1 MIFEHSV
8 TFLPETFLVTYRS
21 FDLTSYTV
29 SSRAGTML
37 SRVMLMTAILYYPG
51 TSQAFGQQ
59 EPPAVTL
66 AEAIRRSE
74 RVQPAMVQAAAD
86 VRTSAAQRR
95 SALGAYLPRVTASSS
110 GSDFFSEGPP
120 RLDPVTGELTS
131 GNASSRSI
139 TTSLAASVDLFT
151 GFRRGAEMRAARA
164 GEDAAEASLVDA
176 RFEQALTTTN
186 QFLDALAA
194 AQLLRVREAS
204 VRRAEEQLKTSV
216 AKLRAGSA
224 TKSDSLRSLVT
235 LGNAR
240 LDQITT
246 QTELASAEANLARL
260 IGEPGRVRAADDST
274 FYQVLPA
281 IDTQALRTEAE
292 SKSPRIQSAAANAAA
307 ARASTRA
314 SRSEYWPSLT
324 LGANTGWNGSRANDY
339 DLFNQRQLSLSLRW
353 NLFDGFDRELTIVQR
368 EADLDLA
375 EANASD
381 TKLAVQAELTT
392 RLAELDAARARTQIT
407 QTSVAAATEDLRVQQ
422 ERYRLGAS
430 TIVDLLTSQEA
441 LNQAEVD
448 VVNARFDYL
457 RAKAQLEALIGRN
470 L

>member
-1 MIFEHSV
+1 
-8 TFLPETFLVTYRS
+8 
-21 FDLTSYTV
+21 
-29 SSRAGTML
+29 ML
-37 SRVMLMTAILYYPG
+37 SRSILLAAIMTSPG
-51 TSQAFGQQ
+51 LAQTPAQ
-59 EPPAVTL
+59 PAVTL
-66 AEAIRRSE
+66 AEAVQRAE
-74 RVQPAMVQAAAD
+74 RVQPAVIRASAD
-86 VRTSAAQRR
+86 VRTAAAQRR
-95 SALGAYLPRVTASSS
+95 SAWGAYLPRISASSS
-110 GSDFFSEGPP
+110 GSDFFSQGPA
-120 RLDPVTGELTS
+120 RIDPVTGELTS
-131 GNASSRSI
+131 GNSSSRSI
-139 TTSLAASVDLFT
+139 STSLSASLDLFT

-164 GEDAAEASLVDA
+164 TQTAAEASLIDA

-204 VRRAEEQLKTSV
+204 VRRAEEQLKTAV
-216 AKLRAGSA
+216 ARLRAGSA

-235 LGNAR
+235 LGTAR

-246 QTELASAEANLARL
+246 QTQLASAEANLARL
-260 IGEPGRVRAADDST
+260 IGEPGRVRAADDSA
-274 FYQVLPA
+274 FYRMLPVV
-281 IDTQALRTEAE
+281 DTQALRTEAE
-292 SKSPRIQSAAANAAA
+292 SKSPRIQSAGANAAA
-307 ARASTRA
+307 ARASVRA
-314 SRSEYWPSLT
+314 SRSAYWPSLT
-324 LGANTGWNGSRANDY
+324 LAANTGWNGSRTTDY

-368 EADLDLA
+368 DAELDLA
-375 EANASD
+375 EANAAD
-381 TKLAVQAELTT
+381 AQREVQAELTT
-392 RLAELDAARARTQIT
+392 RLAELDAARMRTEIT

-422 ERYRLGAS
+422 QRYRLGAS

>member
-1 MIFEHSV
+1 
-8 TFLPETFLVTYRS
+8 
-21 FDLTSYTV
+21 
-29 SSRAGTML
+29 ML
-37 SRVMLMTAILYYPG
+37 SRGIFLSLLLSSPG
-51 TSQAFGQQ
+51 WSPASAQ
-59 EPPAVTL
+59 EREVTL
-66 AEAIRRSE
+66 AEAIHLSE
-74 RVQPAMVQAAAD
+74 RVQPAMVRAAAD
-86 VRTSAAQRR
+86 VRTSNAQRR
-95 SALGAYLPRVTASSS
+95 SALGAYLPRISVSSS
-110 GSDFFSEGPP
+110 GSDFFSEGPA
-120 RLDPVTGELTS
+120 RVDPITGELIS
-131 GNASSRSI
+131 GNSSSRSLS
-139 TTSLAASVDLFT
+139 TSLSASLDLFT

-164 GEDAAEASLVDA
+164 GENAAEASLIDA

-204 VRRAEEQLKTSV
+204 VRRAEEQLKTAV

-224 TKSDSLRSLVT
+224 TRSDSLRSLVT
-235 LGNAR
+235 LGNTR

-246 QTELASAEANLARL
+246 QTELATAEANLARL
-260 IGEPGRVRAADDST
+260 IGQPGRVRAADDSA
-274 FYQVLPA
+274 FYRVLPA
-281 IDTQALRTEAE
+281 VDTQALRVEAE
-292 SKSPRIQSAAANAAA
+292 SKSPRIQSASASAAA
-307 ARASTRA
+307 ARASARA
-314 SRSEYWPSLT
+314 SRSAYWPSLT
-324 LGANTGWNGSRANDY
+324 LGANTGWNGSRATDY

-375 EANASD
+375 EASATD
-381 TKLAVQAELTT
+381 ERLAVQAELTT
-392 RLAELDAARARTQIT
+392 RLAELDAARTRTEIT

-457 RAKAQLEALIGRN
+457 RANAQLEALIGRN

>member
-1 MIFEHSV
+1 
-8 TFLPETFLVTYRS
+8 
-21 FDLTSYTV
+21 
-29 SSRAGTML
+29 ML
-37 SRVMLMTAILYYPG
+37 SRSILLAAIITSPG
-51 TSQAFGQQ
+51 LAQTPAQ
-59 EPPAVTL
+59 PAVTL
-66 AEAIRRSE
+66 AEAVRRAE
-74 RVQPAMVQAAAD
+74 RVQPAVIRASAD
-86 VRTSAAQRR
+86 VRTAAAQRR
-95 SALGAYLPRVTASSS
+95 SAWGAYLPRIAASSS
-110 GSDFFSEGPP
+110 GSDFFSEGPA
-120 RLDPVTGELTS
+120 RIDPVTGELTS
-131 GNASSRSI
+131 GNASSRSVS
-139 TTSLAASVDLFT
+139 TSLSASLDLFT

-164 GEDAAEASLVDA
+164 TQTAAEASLIDA

-204 VRRAEEQLKTSV
+204 VRRAEEQLKTAV

-235 LGNAR
+235 LGTAR

-246 QTELASAEANLARL
+246 QTQLASAEANLARL
-260 IGEPGRVRAADDST
+260 IGEPGRVRAADDSA
-274 FYQVLPA
+274 FYRMVPA
-281 IDTQALRTEAE
+281 IDTQALRTESE
-292 SKSPRIQSAAANAAA
+292 SKSPRIQSAGANAAA
-307 ARASTRA
+307 ARASARA
-314 SRSEYWPSLT
+314 SRSAYWPSLT
-324 LGANTGWNGSRANDY
+324 LAANTGWNGSRATDY

-368 EADLDLA
+368 DAELDLA
-375 EANASD
+375 EANAAD
-381 TKLAVQAELTT
+381 AQREVQAELTT
-392 RLAELDAARARTQIT
+392 RLAELDAARTRTEIS

-422 ERYRLGAS
+422 QRYRLGAS

>member
-1 MIFEHSV
+1 
-8 TFLPETFLVTYRS
+8 
-21 FDLTSYTV
+21 
-29 SSRAGTML
+29 ML
-37 SRVMLMTAILYYPG
+37 SRSILLAAIIATPG
-51 TSQAFGQQ
+51 LAQTPDQ
-59 EPPAVTL
+59 PAVTL
-66 AEAIRRSE
+66 AEAIRRAE
-74 RVQPAMVQAAAD
+74 RVQPAVIRASGD
-86 VRTSAAQRR
+86 VRTAAAQRR
-95 SALGAYLPRVTASSS
+95 SAWGAYLPRISASSS
-110 GSDFFSEGPP
+110 GSDFFSEGPA
-120 RLDPVTGELTS
+120 RIDPITGELTS
-131 GNASSRSI
+131 GNSSSRSL
-139 TTSLAASVDLFT
+139 TTSLSASLDLFT

-164 GEDAAEASLVDA
+164 TETAAEASLIDA

-204 VRRAEEQLKTSV
+204 VRRAEEQLKTAV

-235 LGNAR
+235 LGTAR

-246 QTELASAEANLARL
+246 QTQLASAEANLARL
-260 IGEPGRVRAADDST
+260 IGEPGRVRAADDSA
-274 FYQVLPA
+274 FYRMLPA

-292 SKSPRIQSAAANAAA
+292 SKSPRIQSAGANAVA
-307 ARASTRA
+307 ARASARA
-314 SRSEYWPSLT
+314 SRSAYWPSLT
-324 LGANTGWNGSRANDY
+324 LGANTGWNGSRATDY

-353 NLFDGFDRELTIVQR
+353 NLFDGFDRELGIVQR
-368 EADLDLA
+368 DAELDLA
-375 EANASD
+375 EANAVD
-381 TKLAVQAELTT
+381 AQREVQADLTT
-392 RLAELDAARARTQIT
+392 RLAELDAARTRTEIT

-422 ERYRLGAS
+422 QRYRLGAS